1 MTTAEKLFDNIE
13 FLYENIYNLLIGFQQ
28 ANNGTNDI
36 EVEIKKK
43 TDQLGVYT
51 TERIRIKSFESL
63 FNELNRLQLNF
74 NSLTNEDNISYL
86 LNSDGSLSQIT
97 KTSFINAEY
106 LNNFTDLLGQ
116 QQCIIDDNSF
126 IKNLLFPSVKIPV
139 ELSNQLNSNIYC
151 KIYEIKEGWQEILD
165 TPTDELTTLK
175 IKYLVDNGLIQ
186 TEEYSLNLE
195 PELQRVK
202 YFGNFSIIAVN
213 SFDGISYNLTLN
225 DVKYEGVNT
234 YGVIIDLKVGD
245 LLISEDGTAKFQITD
260 INVLTKNVTVRQI
273 AGPDKTLQVGV
284 NQLYFNEVLPI
295 ERKKVSIPVRPQNKF
310 VAFLSTKNH
319 KNISYPSRGIK
330 FDTSQYKVTYNNR
343 TYTIDEFFNEKVT
356 NFSSYFESLIKE
368 QNIPYSLGLKP
379 RQVKLDKRNFNVVQI
394 NKHITN
400 EKTKQVLETLNIE
413 KQKIKNKLEFTEQSI
428 NQLQNEVDTLKFKS
442 QEEKNYRLEKIQTLR
457 NEKNVLEQNLLTVTR
472 NLDNN
477 AIETGV
483 KNIKPK
489 YRVLGAWEH
498 QNPLFS
504 TQTRPQHIIKY
515 DVQYRYLSKN
525 VDIVENQTMK
535 LITESGKEIS
545 FSYSPWINYES
556 KSLNRIKDEY
566 GNLKWETLNYSD
578 TDEINI
584 NQVSISINENESV
597 EIRVRAVS
605 EVGYPVSQ
613 ITSDWSEIL
622 RIDFPQDI
630 VENSITSVVERNNTD
645 LSTAEFNAILKAS
658 GVLRHIS
665 QEIQEAEKLYFHK
678 SEDIASGFFTAEQK
692 NISLFEYLKSIQKD
706 IDYLKNIDS
715 NSNLTVEIVDFN
727 REKILVK
734 SGSTIQLFA
743 GNYADTVNLIK
754 EEQFGTIIKK
764 QFMIRLRNSNNQ
776 PIEIKSLIPGVTMNV
791 TTAPKYYNVGIRHN
805 EGLLQKAGQ
814 IIYFR
819 NLDVTNQPEEQFKLV
834 KSGFSLSNTVIPD
847 NMINNSVPE
856 DQKNVIYY
864 KNNDIYKCKLVDS
877 YNSENFVAYISK
889 NNPQY
894 DPNNLTPIIN
904 SFKRLQ
910 KHSNYKKSPIFQQSY
925 NSNDDVLGYDDI
937 DFYAIGGNSCGAYLY
952 PIIPN
957 LTNISVTGN
966 STISTLV
973 LQKDTEILIPVVF
986 EYRMM
991 DRLGNVDGIRGRNII
1006 DDLEYKKKIGVDIL
1020 INNQIFQFD
1029 VEVSAKLNPAVK
1041 PIEKL
1046 NVNSV
1051 TAQYVRENEQNLRP

>member
-1 MTTAEKLFDNIE
+1 MTTAEKLFENIE

-28 ANNGTNDI
+28 ANNGVNDI

-43 TDQLGVYT
+43 TNELGRYV
-51 TERIRIKSFESL
+51 TEKIKIKSFESL

-106 LNNFTDLLGQ
+106 LTNFTDLLGNQ
-116 QQCIIDDNSF
+116 NCIVDDNSF

-139 ELSNQLNSNIYC
+139 ELSNKLNSNIHC
-151 KIYEIKEGWQEILD
+151 KIYEIKEGWNEILN
-165 TPTDELTTLK
+165 TPTEELTQLK
-175 IKYLVDNGLIQ
+175 IKYLIDNGLIQ
-186 TEEYSLNLE
+186 TDDYSLELT
-195 PELQRVK
+195 PELQKIK
-202 YFGNFSIIAVN
+202 YFGEFSIISINNVTGN
-213 SFDGISYNLTLN
+213 SYDLILN
-225 DVKYEGVNT
+225 DIKYEGVNT
-234 YGVIIDLKVGD
+234 YGIIIDLKVDD
-245 LLISEDGTAKFQITD
+245 LLISEDGTAKYKITD
-260 INVLTKNVTVRQI
+260 INTLTKNVKITQI
-273 AGPDKTLQVGV
+273 AGPDKTLQIGV
-284 NQLYFNEVLPI
+284 NQLYFNEILPS
-295 ERKKVSIPVRPQNKF
+295 ERKKVSIPVKPQSKF

-319 KNISYPSRGIK
+319 KFISYPSKGIK

-379 RQVKLDKRNFNVVQI
+379 KQVKLDIRNFNVVQI

-400 EKTKQVLETLNIE
+400 EKTRQTLETLNIE
-413 KQKIKNKLEFTEQSI
+413 KQKIKNKLEFTEQNI
-428 NQLQNEVDTLKFKS
+428 NQLQNEIDTLKFKS
-442 QEEKNYRLEKIQTLR
+442 QDEKNYRLEKIQILR
-457 NEKNVLEQNLLTVTR
+457 NEKNLLEQNLLVVTR

-477 AIETGV
+477 AIESGV
-483 KNIKPK
+483 KNVKPK

-498 QNPLFS
+498 QNPIFS

-515 DVQYRYLSKN
+515 DIQYRYLSKN
-525 VDIVENQTMK
+525 VDVVENQTMK

-545 FSYSPWINYES
+545 FTYSPWTTFES
-556 KSLNRIKDEY
+556 KTLNRYSDEY

-578 TDEINI
+578 TDDINI

-630 VENSITSVVERNNTD
+630 VENSITSIVDRNNND
-645 LSTAEFNAILKAS
+645 LSTSEFNNILKAS
-658 GVLRHIS
+658 GILRHIS
-665 QEIQEAEKLYFHK
+665 QEIQESEKLYYHK
-678 SEDIASGFFTAEQK
+678 SDDIASGFFTPEQK
-692 NISLFEYLKSIQKD
+692 NISLFEYLKAIQKD

-727 REKILVK
+727 KEKILVK

-764 QFMIRLRNSNNQ
+764 QFMIRLKNNNSQ
-776 PIEIKSLIPGVTMNV
+776 PIELKTLIPGVTFDIN
-791 TTAPKYYNVGIRHN
+791 TAPKYYNVGIHHN

-819 NLDVTNQPEEQFKLV
+819 NLDVTNQPEDQFKLV
-834 KSGFSLSNTVIPD
+834 KSGFSLSNTEIPD

-864 KNNDIYKCKLVDS
+864 KNNTIYKCKLVDA
-877 YNSENFVAYISK
+877 YNSDGFVAMVST

-894 DPNNLTPIIN
+894 DPNNLVKITE

-910 KHSNYKKSPIFQQSY
+910 KHTNFKKSSIFQQSY
-925 NSNDDVLGYDDI
+925 SNNEDVLGYDDI

-957 LTNISVTGN
+957 LTNISVVGN

-991 DRLGNVDGIRGRNII
+991 DRLGNVDGIHGKSIT
-1006 DDLEYKKKIGVDIL
+1006 DDLEYKKKIGIDIL
-1020 INNQIFQFD
+1020 INNQVFQFD
-1029 VEVSAKLNPAVK
+1029 VECSAKLNPVVK

-1051 TAQYVRENEQNLRP
+1051 TAQYVKENELKLKP